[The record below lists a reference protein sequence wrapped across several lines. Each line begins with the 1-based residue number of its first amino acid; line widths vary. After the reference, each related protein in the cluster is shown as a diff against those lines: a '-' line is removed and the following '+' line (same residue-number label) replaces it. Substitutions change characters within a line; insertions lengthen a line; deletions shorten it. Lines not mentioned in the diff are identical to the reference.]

1 MSDKMDLDFK
11 NNVIIIFENVQYDGI
26 QGSIKT
32 DNVKIDLITKKI
44 DIYMDKYNDN
54 VEVITKE

>member
-1 MSDKMDLDFK
+1 MDLDLN
-11 NNVIIIFENVQYDGI
+11 NNVITVFGNVQYDGI

-44 DIYMDKYNDN
+44 DIYMNKYNDN